1 MARRNAVSRE
11 KGEELG
17 CSLGEGGVKLEREKG
32 EKKNLPLAIIMV
44 VIIIM
49 TMAYG

>member
-1 MARRNAVSRE
+1 MAEGNALSRE
-11 KGEELG
+11 KGVELG

-32 EKKNLPLAIIMV
+32 EKNLPLAIIMV